1 MTQPLRPLE
10 PRGHK
15 PEIAEVLRPLATGRV
30 VDPWLPFPQTSC
42 RFLFGQDKPLPVGA
56 LRRLWNTGSPWAQTC
71 PQCGGTAY
79 AVDFGAALLAIGWI
93 VLVCTDC
100 ERELWQPAGHLMD
113 ISRLLDKTL
122 ARTRF
127 RPTSMFYG
135 GSRPSD
141 GAELRVALGLAK
153 PPARKV
159 TPAAKPKADTGTPG
173 TTPSPKPTPRRKP
186 VLKPPGGRRRPAEDE
201 VSVSIST
208 RAGRKPRSGTD
219 LEEASE
225 IARTERQ
232 AGKPAPTSKGP
243 RGQSVT
249 AARSATA
256 KPKRS
261 IPGGESSDWMRRL
274 MAKGLTR
281 EEAITAISN
290 FFM

>member
-1 MTQPLRPLE
+1 MTENVIPEPLRPLE
-10 PRGHK
+10 PRERQ
-15 PEIAEVLRPLATGRV
+15 PETAEVLRRLLATDRW

-56 LRRLWNTGSPWAQTC
+56 LFLLWNAGLPWAQTC

-79 AVDFGAALLAIGWI
+79 AVDFGAALMAIGWI

-135 GSRPSD
+135 GSRPSN

-159 TPAAKPKADTGTPG
+159 TPAARL
-173 TTPSPKPTPRRKP
+173 TT
-186 VLKPPGGRRRPAEDE
+186 
-201 VSVSIST
+201 
-208 RAGRKPRSGTD
+208 
-219 LEEASE
+219 
-225 IARTERQ
+225 
-232 AGKPAPTSKGP
+232 TSKGP

-249 AARSATA
+249 AARSAKTGSNRMIR
-256 KPKRS
+256 K
-261 IPGGESSDWMRRL
+261 L

-281 EEAITAISN
+281 EQAKTWISIY
-290 FFM
+290 FM